1 MAQWHFQKGGTSAT
15 CQHGMQNTRV
25 DAKQDGYSP
34 PGDWRCSGN
43 VIQRSS
49 AALCERAGELF
60 PGWKNGDRAWKWEA
74 TWQKRKRSR
83 FGSGWS
89 WESQPQW
96 WLTYDLDH
104 GTSLLGSS
112 LGVSDIGRSA
122 RCLVSDLWSLTIA
135 DLVSVIQT
143 TRSGVKSVTS
153 FFCLSHLFKP
163 LYMNDSS

>member
-1 MAQWHFQKGGTSAT
+1 MAQWHFQKGGTAAT

-25 DAKQDGYSP
+25 DAKRDGSSP

-49 AALCERAGELF
+49 AM
-60 PGWKNGDRAWKWEA
+60 
-74 TWQKRKRSR
+74 
-83 FGSGWS
+83 
-89 WESQPQW
+89 WESWRTLSRVGKWRQSLKMRGNLAEKEEEPLWQWMVLGISASVIADW
-96 WLTYDLDH
+96 WLRPWDFPY
-104 GTSLLGSS
+104 GSS
-112 LGVSDIGRSA
+112 LGVSGIGCSA
-122 RCLVSDLWSLTIA
+122 WCLVSDLWSLTIV